1 MEVRL
6 HAAYVNVFAP
16 FFASLR
22 GGNARKCAKTAPV
35 TARVVVDAVFG
46 AFQEADYAAMIG
58 PKWFRIASR
67 GTVT

>member
-1 MEVRL
+1 M
-6 HAAYVNVFAP
+6 
-16 FFASLR
+16 
-22 GGNARKCAKTAPV
+22 APV